1 MRDEE
6 IADILKKLASNTA
19 GVQPEL
25 LDRISLSVGSDLQS
39 VAAMPPSRILVGS
52 LILIG
57 GLVAVSGAIL
67 LGGHGFR
74 AMSPLEVS
82 VILAVLGIW
91 MWVAASQCVV
101 EAIPGS
107 RRIASPLTIALS
119 GCLVLTAIFGVLFR
133 DYHGERFVTQGVKC
147 FAAGIGF
154 AIPAA
159 LGIWFVLRSGFPTNA
174 TASGFAR
181 GMLAG
186 LAGLTMLEL
195 HCPNLEVPHLVVWH
209 VGVLPIGGLLGLVAS
224 LIHWKRKR
232 LLQ

>member
-6 IADILKKLASNTA
+6 IDDILKTLASKTA
-19 GVQPEL
+19 VEPEL

-39 VAAMPPSRILVGS
+39 VASMPPSWILVGR

-74 AMSPLEVS
+74 AMSPLEIS
-82 VILAVLGIW
+82 VVLAVLGVW
-91 MWVAASQCVV
+91 MGVAASQCVV

-107 RRIASPLTIALS
+107 RRIASPLAIALS
-119 GCLVLTAIFGVLFR
+119 GCLILTAIFGVLFR
-133 DYHGERFVTQGVKC
+133 DYHAERFVTQGIKC
-147 FAAGIGF
+147 LAAGIGF

-159 LGIWFVLRSGFPTNA
+159 LGIWFVLRNGFTTNA

-209 VGVLPIGGLLGLVAS
+209 VGVLPMGGLLGLVAG
-224 LIHWKRKR
+224 LFHWKRER
-232 LLQ
+232 LP